1 MGCDGVRWGAM
12 GDAEITWLVR
22 HISLISP
29 LAYVHVPQY
38 DGGIA

>member
-1 MGCDGVRWGAM
+1 M

-29 LAYVHVPQY
+29 LAYVHALMY
-38 DGGIA
+38 ACLIGGKAPPR